1 MQVGRTTAACV
12 LVILAGASRVHAQ
25 EPLAAARQ
33 LYASAE
39 YENALGVLD
48 GLTAATYTREDRQA
62 IELYRA
68 LCLLAVGRR
77 VDADHAIEAMVTQD
91 PLYRPADDLSPRM
104 RTAFSDARKRMLPSI
119 VQQHYNEAKS
129 AFDRKEFAAAVSG
142 FKRVMDVL
150 SDPDMAQAASQPP
163 LSDVRTL
170 ASGFHDLSLKAI
182 PPLIQVEPAPVVA
195 LAPRIHVAEDRNVVP
210 PVAIKQELPR
220 FPEVVRAGIKGVLE
234 IVIGET
240 GIVES
245 ATIMAPTTASYDRMV
260 LAAANT
266 WLYYPATIDRKPV
279 KFRKRIQ
286 INISAP

>member
-1 MQVGRTTAACV
+1 MGAARTAVACV
-12 LVILAGASRVHAQ
+12 LVILASAPRVHAQ

-48 GLTAATYTREDRQA
+48 GLSAGTHTDEDRQA

-77 VDADHAIEAMVTQD
+77 AEADRAIEAMVTRD

-104 RTAFSDARKRMLPSI
+104 RTAFGDARKRMLPSI
-119 VQQHYNEAKS
+119 VQQAYNEAKG
-129 AFDRKEFAAAVSG
+129 AFDRKEFTAAASG

-150 SDPDMAQAASQPP
+150 NDPEVAQAASQPP

-170 ASGFHDLSLKAI
+170 ADGFHDLSLKAI
-182 PPLIQVEPAPVVA
+182 PPLIQVEAPPVVA
-195 LAPRIHVAEDRNVVP
+195 VAPRIHVAEEKGVVP
-210 PVAIKQELPR
+210 PVAIKQDLPR

-245 ATIMAPTTASYDRMV
+245 AAMVSPTVASYDRMV
-260 LAAANT
+260 LAAAQS

-286 INISAP
+286 INIAVP